1 LFPVL
6 GRETEIPSTT
16 GLMSSSTAAAGSA
29 MKLPVG
35 SNRMGSNRMGS
46 NRRRKLGVGK
56 IFVNEKF

>member
-1 LFPVL
+1 VL

-35 SNRMGSNRMGS
+35 SNRMGSS
-46 NRRRKLGVGK
+46 RRRKLGVGE
-56 IFVNEKF
+56 IFVNEIF